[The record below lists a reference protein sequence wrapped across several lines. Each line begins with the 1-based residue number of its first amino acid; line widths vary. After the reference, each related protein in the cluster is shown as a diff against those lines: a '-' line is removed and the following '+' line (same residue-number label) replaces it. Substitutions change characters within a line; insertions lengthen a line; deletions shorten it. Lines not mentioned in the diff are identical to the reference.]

1 MHELIQMVA
10 AGLERAANAALA
22 LDPEAAARLAP
33 LEGRTL
39 AVVVS
44 GTGATLAL
52 TPMEGRLALGL
63 ETDPAD
69 ADAVVTGAP
78 LSLLRLMTEAGNG
91 PVHEGAVTIT
101 GDTGFAQALN
111 AALAALDIDWEEHAA
126 RLVGDPVAHRAGRLV
141 RGGLDWLRGL
151 AETAEAN
158 AAEYAREEAEIL
170 PSAGRYR
177 AWSEGVNRL
186 RDDVARLEARL
197 RLLEERRRGGGA

>member
-22 LDPEAAARLAP
+22 LDPEAARRLAP
-33 LEGRTL
+33 LEGRTM
-39 AVVVS
+39 AVVVR
-44 GTGATLAL
+44 GTGVTVAI
-52 TPMEGRLALGL
+52 TPSEGGLLLGL
-63 ETDPAD
+63 EADPAD

-78 LSLLRLMTEAGNG
+78 LSLLRLVAGEGNG

-101 GDTGFAQALN
+101 GDTGFAQSLN

-126 RLVGDPVAHRAGRLV
+126 RLVGDATAYSAGRAV
-141 RGGLDWLRGL
+141 RSGLDWLRGL
-151 AETAEAN
+151 AATAEAN
-158 AAEYAREEAEIL
+158 AAEYAREEADIL

-177 AWSEGVNRL
+177 AWSADVARL

-197 RLLEERRRGGGA
+197 RLLEEKRGGGQ

>member
-10 AGLERAANAALA
+10 AGLERVANAALA
-22 LDPEAAARLAP
+22 LDPEAAGRLAP

-44 GTGATLAL
+44 GTGATVAITPVEGGL
-52 TPMEGRLALGL
+52 TLGL
-63 ETDPAD
+63 EADPTD

-78 LSLLRLMTEAGNG
+78 FSLLRLLTETGNG

-101 GDTGFAQALN
+101 GDTGFAQSLN
-111 AALAALDIDWEEHAA
+111 AALAALDIDWEDHAA
-126 RLVGDPVAHRAGRLV
+126 RLMGDPVAHRAGRLI
-141 RGGLDWLRGL
+141 RDGLGWLRGL

-158 AAEYAREEAEIL
+158 AAEYAREEADIL

-177 AWSEGVNRL
+177 AWSADVARL

-197 RLLEERRRGGGA
+197 RLLEERNGGGG